1 MPFEL
6 RDAITLGVGF
16 GDALTDLGF
25 EYVDEATG
33 RADKPVLKK
42 PSTWL
47 HIATSGVAGLVSY
60 LYLRDYARTIGFMIT
75 GRHLGKVVG
84 DVVSAY
90 SKGKP
95 VYSEKAPEFV
105 LKEVEL
111 RVPSKPAGFV
121 KEVMATPTPAPA
133 EETIS
138 Y

>member
-6 RDAITLGVGF
+6 RDAITIGVGF
-16 GDALTDLGF
+16 GDALVDLGF
-25 EYVDEATG
+25 EYIDEATG

-47 HIATSGVAGLVSY
+47 HIVTSGVAGVVSY
-60 LYLRDYARTIGFMIT
+60 LYLKDYARTIGFMVT

-95 VYSEKAPEFV
+95 VYSEKTSEIV

-111 RVPSKPAGFV
+111 SIPPKTQGFV
-121 KEVMATPTPAPA
+121 KSEVTPAPAPA